1 MKSRFSPRPYQKN
14 RKTGLRYAYFRS
26 LVYNKLM
33 NDPLRQRLAE
43 IQHDITHLESV
54 RKYMGDAAVD
64 AQIAPLERERTALLK
79 QIDPAA
85 LPSMSSPLV
94 EGIAAGSL
102 TIQGDVQAG
111 VFIIGENNRVVQ
123 TLSMDDAADLCLR
136 GYYHALAGEC
146 SHLPLGVIDVRLT
159 PAALQQ
165 DRLRLPEVYIDLD
178 VSAVPREKGEDPR
191 QWGMRM
197 ARGEGEGR
205 TPLLA
210 ATGDP
215 DLPRFVLLGD
225 AGSGKTS
232 FVNYLTYRMARGF
245 LGESWSDLPAP
256 LAGYLPLRVVLRKAA
271 RQVAPD
277 AKCGTANMIFTTLRA
292 EMDDLIGADAAHYAM
307 LGLRQRLAGG
317 KVLVLLDGLDEVP
330 EAGRRRECLIEAVRA
345 FLAPLP
351 QPARV
356 ILTARPYAYGTNPQ
370 WQLSAFTVL
379 TLAPFDWPQVERFV
393 RRWYQAARP
402 VFQWDDLEGEARTRG
417 LLEVL
422 RERAY
427 LADLASRP
435 ILLTLIAALNASQ
448 KRLPE
453 DRADLYEQ
461 SVQLL
466 LTQWQRQSITEGPD
480 GRPLVD
486 YGISRVL
493 GLDERNLRKAMAHL
507 AYSVHARQGREN
519 GAGLVAADIPLGQIL
534 EILGEVTP
542 PDLNSRELVEYLDR
556 RSGLLIAREKGVYAF
571 PHRSFQEYL
580 AGVYLADQFDFHA
593 RIRTLAEAELT
604 WWREVILLAI
614 GRTRQGGEGA
624 ALSAVAA
631 LIPGDPDDV
640 ELIQDRHWRLA
651 TLAGLALL
659 ELRLV
664 ERSAGDE
671 GALILRK
678 RAQRWLVKLV
688 EEGHLPARERAEAG
702 DVLGQLGDP
711 RFDSGRLALPVRFR
725 GEKEELFGFV
735 RVEAGPFCMGSR
747 KGDEG
752 AWDAEYGNPPT
763 LEMPYP
769 YWIGRYPVTV
779 AQYAFFIE
787 ARGYQQPEIWG
798 VTGWSW
804 RTGQYDSKVTNKSL
818 KDWLAQRPSEL
829 RGEPWKWKGQKTFT
843 NRPVIGV
850 SWFEAMAYTNW
861 LDSQL
866 RTLSGMNLPSGY
878 RIRLAT
884 EAEWEK
890 AACGGDQRRYP
901 WDDANWDEEKAN
913 IGDSEIG
920 HPTAVGLYSQC
931 VAPNLIFD
939 LSGNVRE
946 WTLSTHQPYP
956 YLAQARRGTEDE
968 SASRTLRGGSWA
980 SDRRN
985 ARCAYRG
992 RYAPGY
998 FNDSA
1003 GFRVVLSIA
1012 FSEF

>member
-1 MKSRFSPRPYQKN
+1 
-14 RKTGLRYAYFRS
+14 
-26 LVYNKLM
+26 M
-33 NDPLRQRLAE
+33 NDPLRQRIDEL
-43 IQHDITHLESV
+43 QHDITHLESV
-54 RKYMGDAAVD
+54 RKYIGDAAVD
-64 AQIAPLERERTALLK
+64 AQIAPLERERAALLK

-85 LPSMSSPLV
+85 LPSVSSPLV
-94 EGIAAGSL
+94 EGIAARSL
-102 TIQGDVQAG
+102 TIHGDVQA
-111 VFIIGENNRVVQ
+111 RVVIMGDNNSVFQ
-123 TLSMDDAADLCLR
+123 TLSMEDAADLCLR

-146 SHLPLGVIDVRLT
+146 SNLPLGVIDVRLT
-159 PAALQQ
+159 PASLQQ

-178 VSAVPREKGEDPR
+178 VSAVQHEKGEDPR

-215 DLPRFVLLGD
+215 DLPRVVLLGD

-245 LGESWSDLPAP
+245 LGESWPDLPAP
-256 LAGYLPLRVVLRKAA
+256 LAGVLPLRVVLRKAA

-277 AKCGTANMIFTTLRA
+277 AKCGTANMIFATLRA
-292 EMDDLIGADAAHYAM
+292 EMNDLIGADAAQYAM

-330 EAGRRRECLIEAVRA
+330 EAGRRRDCLIEAVRA
-345 FLAPLP
+345 FLASLP
-351 QPARV
+351 KSPRV

-370 WQLSAFTVL
+370 WQLSAFKVL

-402 VFQWDDLEGEARTRG
+402 VFHWDDLEGEARTRG
-417 LLEVL
+417 LLDVL
-422 RERAY
+422 QERDY
-427 LADLASRP
+427 LSDLASRP

-466 LTQWQRQSITEGPD
+466 LTQWQRQSVTEGPD

-493 GLDERNLRKAMAHL
+493 GLDERDLRKAMAHL
-507 AYSVHARQGREN
+507 AYTVHNRQGREN
-519 GAGLVAADIPLGQIL
+519 GAGTVAADIPLGQML
-534 EILGEVTP
+534 EILGEITP
-542 PDLNSRELVEYLDR
+542 PDLNSRVLVEYLDR

-580 AGVYLADQFDFHA
+580 AGVYLADQFDFHQ
-593 RIRTLAEAELT
+593 RIRALAESELT

-640 ELIQDRHWRLA
+640 APIQDRHWRLA

-664 ERSAGDE
+664 ERAAGDE

-688 EEGHLPARERAEAG
+688 EEGHLPPRERAEAG

-711 RFDSGRLALPVRFR
+711 RFDSGGLALPVKFR
-725 GEKEELFGFV
+725 GAPEELAGFV
-735 RVEAGPFCMGSR
+735 PVEAGPFCMGWR
-747 KGDEG
+747 KGDP
-752 AWDAEYGNPPT
+752 DVDSDEYGNPPT

-779 AQYAFFIE
+779 GQYAVFIE
-787 ARGYQQPEIWG
+787 ADGYQQPEVWSPI
-798 VTGWSW
+798 GWSW
-804 RTGQYDSKVTNKSL
+804 RNGQYDSKVTDRWL
-818 KDWLAQRPSEL
+818 KDLLPNRPPEL
-829 RGEPWKWKGQKTFT
+829 RGEPWKWKGQKAFA
-843 NRPVIGV
+843 NHPVTGV
-850 SWFEAMAYTNW
+850 SWFEAMAYVNW
-861 LDSQL
+861 LDIQL
-866 RTLSGMNLPSGY
+866 RADHGFTLPPDY

-890 AACGGDQRRYP
+890 AARGGDQRRYP
-901 WDDANWDEEKAN
+901 WGDTDWDEEKAN
-913 IGDSEIG
+913 FSASEIG
-920 HPTAVGLYSQC
+920 HPTAVGLYPQGA
-931 VAPNLIFD
+931 APGLIFD
-939 LSGNVRE
+939 LSGNVWD
-946 WTLSTHQPYP
+946 WTLSIKQPYP
-956 YLAQARRGTEDE
+956 YLAQSRRGTEDE
-968 SASRTLRGGSWA
+968 SAPRTLRGGSWA
-980 SDRRN
+980 FSRRG
-985 ARCAYRG
+985 AHCAYRIRLG
-992 RYAPGY
+992 PGS
-998 FNDSA
+998 FGSDF
-1003 GFRVVLSIA
+1003 GFRVVLSLA